1 MEIVT
6 FVLENKVVLLAF
18 ALATS
23 EVLALIPNIKSSS
36 IFELIVAGIK
46 KIAGK

>member
-18 ALATS
+18 A
-23 EVLALIPNIKSSS
+23 LALIPNIKSSS